1 MSDQGTK
8 NKTVLGPDCRISG
21 ELSLDNDAVI
31 MGQFKG
37 TLRVTGMLELTDSAR
52 VAGTIVA
59 GTLSLSGEVEA
70 DIIAEGGVELLPG
83 AVLRGHVYTSQLN
96 VVEGATFEGDICVGA
111 KAMEA
116 AAPLLRQIEEAEGQ
130 PIEQAQAAGAAYT
143 DDEPSIKTN
152 SNGVN
157 SILQRRRSRVLTT
170 NGSGAS
176 PQEA

>member
-21 ELSLDNDAVI
+21 ELALDNDAVI

-52 VAGTIVA
+52 VAGTVVA
-59 GTLSLSGEVEA
+59 GTLSISGEVEA
-70 DIIAEGGVELLPG
+70 DIVAEGGVELLPG
-83 AVLRGHVYTSQLN
+83 AVLRGHVYTSQIN

-116 AAPLLRQIEEAEGQ
+116 AGPLLRQIEEAEGQ
-130 PIEQAQAAGAAYT
+130 PIQQSATYTEAA
-143 DDEPSIKTN
+143 DEPAIQTN
-152 SNGVN
+152 AGVN

-170 NGSGAS
+170 NGAANGNGHHDG
-176 PQEA
+176 